1 MVFNFAFRRLAV
13 LAIGIVAVGV
23 SPSAS
28 AIVFNFS
35 GNSNASSNPLAAS
48 ASFSVIGTT
57 LTIVLTNTATAAA
70 MNGADVLDGVFF
82 DIAGANPVFS
92 AGNATLTSGSNFVTN
107 NNGATSGNP
116 LNDEWMFDSPV
127 PVLGREYGVG

>member
-28 AIVFNFS
+28 AITFNFS
-35 GNSNASSNPLAAS
+35 GNSNASSDPLAAS
-48 ASFSVIGTT
+48 ASFSVSGTT
-57 LTIVLTNTATAAA
+57 LTIVLTNTATSAA

-82 DIAGANPVFS
+82 DIAGANPTFS
-92 AGNATLTSGSNFVTN
+92 AGNATLTSGSSLVFMN
-107 NNGATSGNP
+107 NAPASGNP
-116 LNDEWMFDSPV
+116 LNDEYMFDSPT
-127 PVLGREYGVG
+127 PILGTE